1 MQLLIKLINLEFLID
16 ILLLK
21 FVNLLVK
28 SRELSLHEA
37 VQRAYGLSDLVSVL
51 AGFEHRRQVGV
62 DLDFVHLVVLLNL
75 GLVKDVLAVDR
86 HAEGLLDDRTDHI
99 LQRLPILVVDDGL
112 HGLLRVNEVLV
123 KQRGFYLS
131 HLRLQIFIL
140 EVLL

>member
-1 MQLLIKLINLEFLID
+1 MQLLIKLINFEFLID

-28 SRELSLHEA
+28 PRELSLHEA
-37 VQRAYGLSDLVSVL
+37 VQRAYGLSDLICVL
-51 AGFEHRRQVGV
+51 TGFEHRCQVGV
-62 DLDFVHLVVLLNL
+62 YLDFVHQVFLLDL

-123 KQRGFYLS
+123 KQRSFYLS